1 LGEGVR
7 AWPYYVDVGGE
18 LPCAFVVG
26 RRFPLHQVFGH
37 LVAVFIRLHS
47 LVENPVDLHEV
58 GVERL
63 VFIIHQRRISVVA
76 SELGLAEPLGQD
88 VRLQQ
93 PFDMQE

>member
-1 LGEGVR
+1 
-7 AWPYYVDVGGE
+7 
-18 LPCAFVVG
+18 
-26 RRFPLHQVFGH
+26 
-37 LVAVFIRLHS
+37 
-47 LVENPVDLHEV
+47 LHEV

-76 SELGLAEPLGQD
+76 SELGLAEPLGQN